1 MYPRVISYVLEQML
15 TLMRQ
20 DQVILVHATLL
31 YLVEHNLFQQIIMLP
46 MLVQI
51 QVKIGQTILY
61 RYLETLLLEKI
72 L

>member
-20 DQVILVHATLL
+20 DQVILVHVTLL